1 MPKPDLGRKHECSE
15 CGARFYDLG
24 KEPATCPKCG
34 TVSTFASV
42 QFQSV
47 SAAGV
52 KKSHLQSHLKKVAPD
67 ADIDED
73 EDESMDVE
81 ELDLDDAQA
90 ERHLNE
96 AMSGDDDDEVD
107 SDLAEVNEFDEEE
120 LPDEVEVVADDDDD
134 SDELEDDL
142 EDEDD

>member
-1 MPKPDLGRKHECSE
+1 MFGMWGRVLAIWAKSQLPVQNA
-15 CGARFYDLG
+15 ARCR
-24 KEPATCPKCG
+24 PSPSA
-34 TVSTFASV
+34 

-52 KKSHLQSHLKKVAPD
+52 KKSPLQSHPEKESRSGR
-67 ADIDED
+67 IDED

-90 ERHLNE
+90 ERHWNE

-107 SDLAEVNEFDEEE
+107 LTLAEVNEFDEKNF
-120 LPDEVEVVADDDDD
+120 PDEVEVVADDDDDD